1 MSTKNEPLT
10 EPFDQISR
18 VVKQVS
24 DALHEASTKTANS
37 NRHIT
42 ERVMQQAEDNA
53 RQLFDTLQTMASTR
67 NPSDIAR
74 IYTDFLA
81 NRRRS
86 TPVSFLKL
94 DRSWQRPAAI
104 LGVLLMRQSRRWR
117 QQSGAKRGKARLLKC
132 PSVATSQLRPSP
144 ASLCSRGRPI

>member
-1 MSTKNEPLT
+1 MSTKDEPVT

-81 NRRRS
+81 NSAQKHASQLLEIGQVLAKASRD
-86 TPVSFLKL
+86 TWGPVNE
-94 DRSWQRPAAI
+94 AI
-104 LGVLLMRQSRRWR
+104 Q
-117 QQSGAKRGKARLLKC
+117 A
-132 PSVATSQLRPSP
+132 VATTKRS
-144 ASLCSRGRPI
+144 